1 MNDEPADEISK
12 TPAEKAKDKIKES
25 VLENRAVPIIL
36 LVVAVLVAAVGIIIF
51 ITKDKK
57 KEQSI
62 DELDMTG
69 VIYPE
74 LDETDVKK
82 EEQEIKKTDSASSES
97 K

>member
-1 MNDEPADEISK
+1 
-12 TPAEKAKDKIKES
+12 
-25 VLENRAVPIIL
+25 
-36 LVVAVLVAAVGIIIF
+36 
-51 ITKDKK
+51 
-57 KEQSI
+57 
-62 DELDMTG
+62 MTG